1 MYPDRATFLKMV
13 DNEPDLS
20 GSGRETLLTL
30 YEGPLRFRQILEII
44 NSSGGAAKEGT
55 SKERKISES
64 ALRKRLE
71 VLIHQGIISRAGSEL
86 TNPYYYIRRPWLFN
100 NYILVKCRDQ
110 PSSGLQDLTILLHE
124 LSRQNAAGKPSLP
137 PPRIISAIGERTER
151 GHQIVSAYD
160 SFQKILGDKNAVGD
174 YLEAIYSD
182 IYEGRVPESDIDG
195 FLAQDFLRFVAM
207 GEPEEHEVRFFLW
220 YANFFHMLDQY
231 QNSQEAFLHG
241 QDLAAKTGIPWIP
254 ILSDARISLGHIL
267 LHLND
272 LKGAKN
278 TFLETY
284 NHRDAGPLLKA
295 KSQFGA
301 GEVELFHGETGPT
314 SAPARFSQAL
324 RLCEQADPKQENPD
338 IQELRGD
345 ILRRTGTVHRISG
358 RFTEALSCYDAAAV
372 AYKEDMFR
380 GLASLIPERAEL
392 ARASAFGTSGAKA
405 DEYLAKASSLYEEA
419 KAVSLRIRSIN
430 KYAHALLGECELA
443 RIAHQ
448 KFGKP
453 LPRDLEAKYG
463 SAFEIF
469 CQIFSDWGITQVFI
483 SEALLYHASADKFPG
498 KYADTAEKLDQAERL
513 GKNLGLKT
521 ELALI
526 NRIKSHTEPALERN
540 PLTFL

>member
-1 MYPDRATFLKMV
+1 MYPDHATFLKMV

-20 GSGRETLLTL
+20 TSGRETLLTL
-30 YEGPLRFRQILEII
+30 YEGPLRFRQILDII
-44 NSSGGAAKEGT
+44 NSSGTSGKQGTQKE
-55 SKERKISES
+55 KKISES

-71 VLIHQGIISRAGSEL
+71 VLMHQGIISRAGSEL
-86 TNPYYYIRRPWLFN
+86 TNPYYYIRRTWLFN
-100 NYILVKCRDQ
+100 NYILIKCRDN

-124 LSRQNAAGKPSLP
+124 ISRQNAAGKPALP
-137 PPRIISAIGERTER
+137 PPKLISTIGERTER
-151 GHQIVSAYD
+151 GHQVGSAYE
-160 SFQKILGDKNAVGD
+160 SFRKILGDKNAIGD
-174 YLEAIYSD
+174 YLEAIYAD

-231 QNSQEAFLHG
+231 QNSREAFLHG
-241 QDLAAKTGIPWIP
+241 KDLAEKTGLRWIP
-254 ILSDARISLGHIL
+254 ILEDARISLGHIL

-272 LKGAKN
+272 LKGAK
-278 TFLETY
+278 TAYLETY

-301 GEVELFHGETGPT
+301 GEVELFYGETGQT
-314 SAPARFSQAL
+314 SAPSRFSQAL
-324 RLCEQADPKQENPD
+324 RLCDQADPEHENPD
-338 IQELRGD
+338 IQELKGD
-345 ILRRTGTVHRISG
+345 ILRRTGTLHRISG
-358 RFTEALSCYDAAAV
+358 RFTEAGACYDDAAA
-372 AYKEDMFR
+372 AYRDNMFR
-380 GLASLIPERAEL
+380 GLASLLPERAEL
-392 ARASAFGTSGAKA
+392 ARAAAFGASGTAA
-405 DEYLAKASSLYEEA
+405 DEYLAKAAGLYDEA
-419 KAVSLRIRSIN
+419 KTVSHRIRSIN

-453 LPRDLEAKYG
+453 LPKDLEAKYR

-469 CQIFSDWGITQVFI
+469 CQIFSDWGIAQIFI
-483 SEALLYHASADKFPG
+483 SEALLYHASADRFPE

-526 NRIKSHTEPALERN
+526 HRIKTHAEPALELN
-540 PLTFL
+540 PLIFL